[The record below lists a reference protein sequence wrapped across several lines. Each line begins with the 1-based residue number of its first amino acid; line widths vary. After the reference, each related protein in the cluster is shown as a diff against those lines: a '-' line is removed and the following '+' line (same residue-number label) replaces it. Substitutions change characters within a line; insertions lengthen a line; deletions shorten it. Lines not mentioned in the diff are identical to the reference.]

1 MEELNEVS
9 LKNINSDLS
18 KQIKDLKVQV
28 NEAAYEVTES
38 HRKIRQLEARLE
50 ELKEQNLKIYRINLV
65 SKRKSIEEKASL
77 QSEIYEES
85 LENAVKNFMTEIEWK

>member
-1 MEELNEVS
+1 MKEEKKMEELNEVS

-38 HRKIRQLEARLE
+38 HRKIR
-50 ELKEQNLKIYRINLV
+50 
-65 SKRKSIEEKASL
+65 
-77 QSEIYEES
+77 
-85 LENAVKNFMTEIEWK
+85 